1 MPYSFDATAEGRP
14 NLAKRNTAPSSVTL
28 LQLPSLEALPTPLKD
43 RARRAASHSH
53 LPSLED
59 FSIKP
64 QSIFQKLKS
73 KRPQSSLTAMS
84 PLLKSRRPSSSKEQA
99 SFFPFD
105 LPAMVTTAFEL
116 RPKTTRT
123 NTSCS
128 TKNEIVS
135 SSLLPGESFIPFSTP
150 SNTYSKSS
158 LAAMP
163 GIQHVMD
170 AYDITHLKDFMSQE
184 KQRERERKEQKKKK
198 RETIKLPMMK
208 PPPSRSNYGSKREE
222 LETLDGD
229 VWEYTF
235 PRDLSTSLTQPPTP
249 SVPTRSHNQR
259 NYSIPVALDY
269 TIPIPSSRC
278 DSRSRDIIR
287 RNSGSFEQGIGS
299 LGTNKSHDIW
309 LQNQVDT
316 PEEVERGAVR
326 ELEQLSGRLMAD
338 GWGYGNGSA
347 SCRASGRAN
356 VSESDFICDIL
367 KLKTLNTF

>member
-1 MPYSFDATAEGRP
+1 MPYSYEGRP

-43 RARRAASHSH
+43 RARRAASQSH

-59 FSIKP
+59 FSTKP
-64 QSIFQKLKS
+64 QSVFQKLKS
-73 KRPQSSLTAMS
+73 KRPQSSLTAMP

-150 SNTYSKSS
+150 SKTYSKSS

-163 GIQHVMD
+163 SIQHVMD
-170 AYDITHLKDFMSQE
+170 AYDISHLKDFMSQE
-184 KQRERERKEQKKKK
+184 KQGERERKGQKKKK

-229 VWEYTF
+229 DWEYTF

-249 SVPTRSHNQR
+249 SVPTHSHNHDGRR
-259 NYSIPVALDY
+259 NYSIPVALDC
-269 TIPIPSSRC
+269 TIPIPPSRC

-287 RNSGSFEQGIGS
+287 RNSGSFEQDIGS
-299 LGTNKSHDIW
+299 FDTNKSHDIW

-316 PEEVERGAVR
+316 PEDVERGAVR
-326 ELEQLSGRLMAD
+326 ELEQMSGRLMAD

-367 KLKTLNTF
+367 RLKTINTF